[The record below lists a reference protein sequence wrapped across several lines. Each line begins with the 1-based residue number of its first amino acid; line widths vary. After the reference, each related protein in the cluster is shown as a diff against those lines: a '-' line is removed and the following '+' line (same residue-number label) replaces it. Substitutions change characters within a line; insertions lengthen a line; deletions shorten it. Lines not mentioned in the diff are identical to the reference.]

1 MGEIYSFI
9 VLFQHITN
17 WLGFLGVLQH
27 SHNMCLLFGKISE
40 IAVSRR
46 TLKEYFIYL
55 SYFFY
60 PWINIFQFCNRVDD
74 KLIGFFLYVQ

>member
-1 MGEIYSFI
+1 MG
-9 VLFQHITN
+9 
-17 WLGFLGVLQH
+17 
-27 SHNMCLLFGKISE
+27 LLFGKISE
-40 IAVSRR
+40 IAVLRR